1 MLSIEQYTLKDPNQI
16 AQTHRYTIK
25 NIDNNAQ
32 LTIDEAKNIYIV
44 TPHQSLSIYQ
54 IVDEQPSQVS
64 TLELNATKIV
74 NITDTQLYA
83 YGNRTIYQVDT
94 TNPYAPRLLSSFNF
108 EQTTNDLYFDEQIL
122 YTPRYMIDTDALMLS
137 FALSYY
143 RCHTGF
149 QSRVRYRFGNHSRQ
163 QHLCSFLKLKQSLLY
178 LHHYRFNIGLG

>member
-64 TLELNATKIV
+64 TLELNAIKIV

-122 YTPRYMIDTDALMLS
+122 YTPRYMIDTDALILS
-137 FALSYY
+137 SPYLTIDATRAFNQEYDIDLETIRDNSIFAP
-143 RCHTGF
+143 F
-149 QSRVRYRFGNHSRQ
+149 
-163 QHLCSFLKLKQSLLY
+163 
-178 LHHYRFNIGLG
+178 

>member
-1 MLSIEQYTLKDPNQI
+1 M
-16 AQTHRYTIK
+16 
-25 NIDNNAQ
+25 
-32 LTIDEAKNIYIV
+32 
-44 TPHQSLSIYQ
+44 
-54 IVDEQPSQVS
+54 S

-137 FALSYY
+137 SPILLSMP
-143 RCHTGF
+143 HGLSIKSTISIWKPF
-149 QSRVRYRFGNHSRQ
+149 ETTA
-163 QHLCSFLKLKQSLLY
+163 SLL
-178 LHHYRFNIGLG
+178 LFKT